1 MREYSVD
8 YKVFLHHVYEY
19 QKGVR
24 RMILC
29 TLAIDELHEAEARLS
44 RLSIPYFSQAVPKGH
59 RANLFFGSSECL
71 EALSLFLG
79 NRPLNTLSPEEDF
92 IIGAM
97 LGYDICGQCQRYCKR
112 KKTSIASTCQASAC

>member
-1 MREYSVD
+1 MREYSAD

-24 RMILC
+24 RMVLC
-29 TLAIDELHEAEARLS
+29 TLGMDELDEARERLNH
-44 RLSIPYFSQAVPKGH
+44 LSIPHFSQVVPKGN

-92 IIGAM
+92 IVGAM
-97 LGYDICGQCQRYCKR
+97 LGYDICGQCKRYCKR
-112 KKTSIASTCQASAC
+112 KKTLVDSTSVSTC